1 MRSRRS
7 VPSDSQSFHLS
18 HFVQGCAGIVATG
31 LREPPGP
38 LIGQSPLT
46 LTLGRI
52 WRRRTTGPCSAVRK
66 RSAGG
71 KAVRSRVD
79 GHLQRSAIDW
89 RRPALRPGIR
99 GPDRRAACLEHRT
112 ECGSDSND
120 MATPLELGPDPTSP
134 TVSMTSP
141 SPNSTASHV
150 VPLSAAASDS
160 VGVQA
165 LEFFMDGANLG
176 EDITA
181 PYTLD
186 GTRRRRS

>member
-1 MRSRRS
+1 
-7 VPSDSQSFHLS
+7 
-18 HFVQGCAGIVATG
+18 
-31 LREPPGP
+31 
-38 LIGQSPLT
+38 
-46 LTLGRI
+46 
-52 WRRRTTGPCSAVRK
+52 
-66 RSAGG
+66 
-71 KAVRSRVD
+71 
-79 GHLQRSAIDW
+79 
-89 RRPALRPGIR
+89 
-99 GPDRRAACLEHRT
+99 
-112 ECGSDSND
+112 